1 MNNGSEKA
9 IIGIRSHGIGPRFFA
24 IITTGEPKP
33 QPRRKRPTKVN
44 VMSISYS
51 DGGSDGLDFVFMAV
65 MTVFI
70 TLPLYGALGR
80 EAATNSDASESE

>member
-1 MNNGSEKA
+1 AKGRYSPSIVGWGPIVNNGSEKA

-24 IITTGEPKP
+24 KITTGEPKP

-51 DGGSDGLDFVFMAV
+51 DGRSGFQLALSEA
-65 MTVFI
+65 
-70 TLPLYGALGR
+70 TL
-80 EAATNSDASESE
+80 